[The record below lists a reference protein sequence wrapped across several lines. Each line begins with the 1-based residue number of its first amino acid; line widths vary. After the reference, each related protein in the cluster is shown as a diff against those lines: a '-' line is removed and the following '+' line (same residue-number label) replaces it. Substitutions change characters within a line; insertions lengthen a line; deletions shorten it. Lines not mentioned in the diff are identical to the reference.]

1 MPCCG
6 QKREGLAAG
15 YSQSNPI
22 AQPVAPASTAS
33 HQSLAQ
39 PPAPPPAMGSS
50 VTLLSRQGVTSIT
63 GKVTGKR
70 YRFQG
75 AGSMQAVDRR
85 DAEAMIASGAFQ
97 QVWG

>member
-1 MPCCG
+1 
-6 QKREGLAAG
+6 
-15 YSQSNPI
+15 
-22 AQPVAPASTAS
+22 
-33 HQSLAQ
+33 
-39 PPAPPPAMGSS
+39 MGSS